1 MDTEKD
7 GNGSPKLEVMTRR
20 KLLRG
25 MAVTAGVLAAGA
37 AAGIGPI
44 GIAEAGKCPGTT
56 PKAAVAYQDHPNG
69 AKHCATCAFFIAP
82 GCCKVVA
89 GPVVASGYC
98 KAFSP
103 KMA

>member
-1 MDTEKD
+1 MDSRKD
-7 GNGSPKLEVMTRR
+7 GKSSQPRVLSRR
-20 KLLRG
+20 TLLRG

-37 AAGIGPI
+37 AVGVSPM

-56 PKAAVAYQDHPNG
+56 PKTAVAYQDHPNG
-69 AKHCATCAFFIAP
+69 GEHCATCAFFIAP